1 MPNLELF
8 RPADANET
16 AAAWVFAIDN
26 PGPTGLVLTRQ
37 DVPVLDGTSDL
48 EKVSKGAYI
57 LSDSEQTPDLV
68 LIGTGS
74 EVCLA
79 VDAAQELSKQGINTR
94 VVSMPSMGLFAQQD
108 KKYQSS
114 VLPKETPTI
123 SIEAGSTF
131 GWHQWSDTQI
141 GIDRFGASAPG
152 EVAMENLGIN
162 TAAVVAAAQELL
174 QR

>member
-1 MPNLELF
+1 
-8 RPADANET
+8 
-16 AAAWVFAIDN
+16 
-26 PGPTGLVLTRQ
+26 
-37 DVPVLDGTSDL
+37 
-48 EKVSKGAYI
+48 
-57 LSDSEQTPDLV
+57 
-68 LIGTGS
+68 
-74 EVCLA
+74 
-79 VDAAQELSKQGINTR
+79 
-94 VVSMPSMGLFAQQD
+94 MPSMGLFAQQD